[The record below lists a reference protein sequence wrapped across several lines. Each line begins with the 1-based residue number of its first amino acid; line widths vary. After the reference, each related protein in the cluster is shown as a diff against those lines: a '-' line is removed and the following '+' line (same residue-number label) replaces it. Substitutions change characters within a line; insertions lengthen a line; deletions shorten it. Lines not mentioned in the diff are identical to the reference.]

1 MERRGRV
8 RQLRGLAMEFR
19 ELSTDEMERNKI
31 NTPENVWVFDKTK

>member
-19 ELSTDEMERNKI
+19 ELSTDEMEHNNDQHVQKMFAFVD
-31 NTPENVWVFDKTK
+31 NT